1 MDAVAGLPALRVFTG
16 ARVITSVGGRL
27 LTSSP
32 DIFLSYSREDQAR
45 AKLFADA
52 FAREGFRVW
61 WDAGLRTGET
71 YDTVTE
77 RALRTA
83 KAVVVLWSKRS
94 VESRWV
100 RAEATLADR
109 NRTLAPAMIETCE
122 RPIMFELTQSAE
134 LSHWR
139 GEASDPAFRSFLNDI
154 RGFLVREPPAA
165 PESTAPVGSAAN
177 RDPDGPPAIAVMPF
191 ANRSG
196 LVEDEIFADGMV
208 EDLIAGLSA
217 SRRLRVLSSGSTTLY
232 RRGAVDIAE
241 VGRLLGVRY
250 LLEGN
255 VRRVGETLRV
265 TAQLVEAET
274 GAILWTQKFDRA
286 LREMAM
292 LQEELVADV
301 AAHLG
306 TEVERMELARAL
318 RKPSDLNVWQ
328 ALLRFNM
335 ALNTR
340 DNPLAYRL
348 AQQAVEMAP
357 DYAQAH
363 AAMAAASGMMV
374 MVAAAPQLVDRVRKH
389 TEAALRLDADDP
401 AVLSLVG
408 LACALSGDP
417 ERGHAYCL
425 QARARAPGLSQVHS
439 TVGWTCMLL
448 ARFEE
453 AEAAFDMFDRLAPR
467 SPLGAGT
474 MLGRARSFLGQG
486 RPEEALQIADSI
498 LLQSPGDAAA
508 QDIRVLGFA
517 RLGRIAEAEDAMRL
531 YRSSAHGRRLEQA
544 LSVIGIQHARH
555 AQRDVFLADFERI
568 WTSLDHQASQ

>member
-1 MDAVAGLPALRVFTG
+1 
-16 ARVITSVGGRL
+16 
-27 LTSSP
+27 
-32 DIFLSYSREDQAR
+32 
-45 AKLFADA
+45 
-52 FAREGFRVW
+52 
-61 WDAGLRTGET
+61 
-71 YDTVTE
+71 
-77 RALRTA
+77 
-83 KAVVVLWSKRS
+83 
-94 VESRWV
+94 
-100 RAEATLADR
+100 
-109 NRTLAPAMIETCE
+109 
-122 RPIMFELTQSAE
+122 
-134 LSHWR
+134 
-139 GEASDPAFRSFLNDI
+139 
-154 RGFLVREPPAA
+154 
-165 PESTAPVGSAAN
+165 
-177 RDPDGPPAIAVMPF
+177 
-191 ANRSG
+191 
-196 LVEDEIFADGMV
+196 
-208 EDLIAGLSA
+208 
-217 SRRLRVLSSGSTTLY
+217 
-232 RRGAVDIAE
+232 
-241 VGRLLGVRY
+241 
-250 LLEGN
+250 
-255 VRRVGETLRV
+255 
-265 TAQLVEAET
+265 
-274 GAILWTQKFDRA
+274 
-286 LREMAM
+286 
-292 LQEELVADV
+292 
-301 AAHLG
+301 
-306 TEVERMELARAL
+306 
-318 RKPSDLNVWQ
+318 
-328 ALLRFNM
+328 
-335 ALNTR
+335 
-340 DNPLAYRL
+340 
-348 AQQAVEMAP
+348 
-357 DYAQAH
+357 
-363 AAMAAASGMMV
+363 

-486 RPEEALQIADSI
+486 RPEAALQIADSI